1 MNVHKKKYVIVKRFE
16 YWSMDKHS
24 YTLKNDKRFSA
35 QSRERTNWKQPET
48 IALTTVI
55 YRSPSGPWI

>member
-1 MNVHKKKYVIVKRFE
+1 
-16 YWSMDKHS
+16 MDKHS
-24 YTLKNDKRFSA
+24 YTLKNDKRCSA